1 MDIKT
6 SNILKPRLL
15 TPVVVSLL
23 VLLWTFSI
31 SPFTKYGDNWAIYPV
46 ITAALIIIG
55 WHIFLVVKPGTVS
68 RAQTIIYGIL
78 HLAIFSYV
86 FMLSLML
93 ISKDS
98 L

>member
-1 MDIKT
+1 MDIKI

-15 TPVVVSLL
+15 TPVAVSLL

-46 ITAALIIIG
+46 FTAAIIIIG
-55 WHIFLVVKPGTVS
+55 WHIYLIIKPGALS
-68 RAQTIIYGIL
+68 RVKTLIYGIL
-78 HLAIFSYV
+78 HLAIFSNI
-86 FMLSLML
+86 FMLALMY